1 MGHAGLKASDD
12 EQTGS
17 PRTLGE
23 QLLKGLTEFRG
34 NRTKVTKRCWCC
46 SAKESLFLLWH
57 KTRERVATTYS

>member
-34 NRTKVTKRCWCC
+34 NRHQGDET
-46 SAKESLFLLWH
+46 LLVLQ
-57 KTRERVATTYS
+57 RERESVPTLA